1 MSGAYCSECGA
12 YALALHLHQCPP
24 KWEVRDADDDESALT
39 IVHEFDA
46 ESAASKYAEQSDDQG
61 DGPRERTVSVRRN
74 GGDWQSFDIT
84 FEHSITY
91 YAHEQQ

>member
-24 KWEVRDADDDESALT
+24 KWEVRDADDDTLA

-46 ESAASKYAEQSDDQG
+46 GSAAEKYAEQNDDDGG
-61 DGPRERTVSVRRN
+61 DGPRKRAVLVRRQ
-74 GGDWQSFDIT
+74 GICGDWQRFDID

-91 YAHEQQ
+91 HAYEQ

>member
-1 MSGAYCSECGA
+1 MSGGYCSECGA

-24 KWEVRDADDDESALT
+24 KWEVRDADDDESDFT

-46 ESAASKYAEQSDDQG
+46 ESAAAKYAEQSDDGG
-61 DGPRERTVSVRRN
+61 DGPRERTVSVRQN
-74 GGDWQSFDIT
+74 GGDWQRFDIT

-91 YAHEQQ
+91 YAHEQ